1 MHAVDAGA
9 RRQHAL
15 SRHFRAGGELEH
27 LIDAVQVGGVDVEQ
41 GPFCKGMLDFFKR
54 NLQGNPLDCTPCF
67 VNIKLRVAFSIRAL
81 CSDRTFV

>member
-1 MHAVDAGA
+1 MVILSTEAVEHGLCGLGVVHAVDAGA

-41 GPFCKGMLDFFKR
+41 RPVIFWEEDVVCVVVFLGDEFAR
-54 NLQGNPLDCTPCF
+54 
-67 VNIKLRVAFSIRAL
+67 
-81 CSDRTFV
+81 